1 MSDHNITGIVGG
13 IQKFSTEDGPGIRTT
28 VFLKGCPLQC
38 RWCHNPELIDSD
50 IQLMRCP
57 NNCIGCRAC
66 EQVCAVNAI
75 TFGSDGFHIDWNAC
89 SRCMK
94 CVPECWSKALN
105 AAGRRMTVDEVMEQV
120 LQDKDFYQNTNGG
133 MTISGGELLTQPKF
147 AAALMEACERNGI
160 GVALDTCGYGP
171 VETLRSLAGRGS
183 CTHILFD
190 LKLIDSEAH
199 RKYTGVGNEIILRNL
214 TVLARDPAINPKI
227 NMRIPLI
234 SGVNDSPEHIQRI
247 CKLFLD
253 NGLKSVTLM
262 PYHELGVSKRRNIG
276 GEPELFKAPSAG
288 QIGMINDS
296 FRACGICVEV
306 LGQ

>member
-1 MSDHNITGIVGG
+1 MSYHDITGIVGG

-38 RWCHNPELIDSD
+38 RWCHNPELIDPK

-66 EQVCAVNAI
+66 EQVCPENAI
-75 TFGSDGFHIDWNAC
+75 SFVSGEFDIDWEAC
-89 SRCMK
+89 SNCMK
-94 CVPECWSKALN
+94 CVTECWSKALN
-105 AAGRRMTVDEVMEQV
+105 AAGRRMTVDEVMDQV

-133 MTISGGELLTQPKF
+133 VTISGGELLTQPKF
-147 AAALMEACERNGI
+147 AKALLDACERNGI

-171 VETLRSLAGRGS
+171 AETLLSLAGRKS

-190 LKLIDSEAH
+190 LKQIDSEAH

-214 TVLARDPAINPKI
+214 AALARDPAINPKLI
-227 NMRIPLI
+227 MRMPLI
-234 SGVNDSPEHIQRI
+234 SGVNDSLEDIQRI
-247 CKLFLD
+247 CKLFQE
-253 NGLKSVTLM
+253 NGLKAVTLL

-276 GEPELFKAPSAG
+276 GDPEIFTAPTSE
-288 QIGMINDS
+288 QIGMIGDC
-296 FRACGICVEV
+296 FRACGVSVEI
-306 LGQ
+306 LGA